1 MSQHKI
7 KQIPG
12 FIDCQYDGE
21 DRDDGNANELSL
33 QIDGADPQ
41 RLSLLLSNN
50 DGDGRQFDNT
60 YSLTP
65 KEARALGDFLTSWS
79 NQQS

>member
-7 KQIPG
+7 KQLPG

-33 QIDGADPQ
+33 QVDGADPH

-50 DGDGRQFDNT
+50 DHAGRQFDNT

-65 KEARALGDFLTSWS
+65 QEAQAIGQFLIDWS
-79 NQQS
+79 QQQ